1 MKKTSKTH
9 PLRIDGVSVPG
20 TSGVIGMT
28 LCPGKVQRSAIS
40 GDWER
45 DLAADLRM
53 IRDWGASILVTLME
67 PAELSAFKVG
77 NLPREMPSG
86 VEHFLLP
93 ITDGGIPDAEWERA
107 WAPAGTRIRAAL
119 GSGAKVVVHCR
130 GGLGRTG
137 TVAARLLVEF
147 GMDPEEAIAAVRK
160 ARPGAIE
167 NRMQEDH
174 VRRRKPVEPSP
185 ARPCHRIAPDRAS
198 RFRGCLLG
206 GAVGDALGAP
216 VEFMDLRSIR
226 GRFGPGGI
234 RDLAPAY
241 GRVGAITDDTQMT
254 LFTAEGVLRAHVRGA
269 LRGLVNLPGI
279 IGHAYQRWLATQG
292 VQGRAYGIGKDGW
305 LFSHAALFSAR
316 APGNTCLSALAARDA
331 VGDAAPAV
339 NASKGCGGVMRVAP
353 IGLYAAARGLA
364 PEQAFDW
371 GCEVAALTHGHPS
384 GQLPAGVLAMI
395 IRETVQGRALP
406 TALESAGD
414 LLRARPGHGETL
426 DAMLAAETLAA
437 GPRPADEALAQLGQG
452 WVAEEAL
459 AIALF
464 CALRAESLE
473 EGVIL
478 AANITG
484 DSDSTGA
491 ITGNL
496 MGAMLGAHE
505 IPQRWLAHL
514 ELKEVI
520 AEMADDLASVE
531 DWLLAEPGQEAREN
545 GGEAAY
551 WSARYPG
558 W

>member
-206 GAVGDALGAP
+206 GAVGDALGARWSSWTCAP
-216 VEFMDLRSIR
+216 SGGDSA
-226 GRFGPGGI
+226 PGGI

-292 VQGRAYGIGKDGW
+292 VQGRAYGIGKDGVA
-305 LFSHAALFSAR
+305 LQPRSPVLGPGAGQHLLVGAGGPGRGRRCGARGERVQGVRRGHAGGPVGAACR
-316 APGNTCLSALAARDA
+316 RPGAGPGT
-331 VGDAAPAV
+331 
-339 NASKGCGGVMRVAP
+339 GVRL
-353 IGLYAAARGLA
+353 GLRGRCPDPWPSERPAARG
-364 PEQAFDW
+364 
-371 GCEVAALTHGHPS
+371 
-384 GQLPAGVLAMI
+384 
-395 IRETVQGRALP
+395 
-406 TALESAGD
+406 
-414 LLRARPGHGETL
+414 RPG
-426 DAMLAAETLAA
+426 
-437 GPRPADEALAQLGQG
+437 
-452 WVAEEAL
+452 
-459 AIALF
+459 
-464 CALRAESLE
+464 
-473 EGVIL
+473 
-478 AANITG
+478 
-484 DSDSTGA
+484 
-491 ITGNL
+491 
-496 MGAMLGAHE
+496 
-505 IPQRWLAHL
+505 
-514 ELKEVI
+514 
-520 AEMADDLASVE
+520 DDH
-531 DWLLAEPGQEAREN
+531 P
-545 GGEAAY
+545 
-551 WSARYPG
+551 
-558 W
+558 